1 MLQAAGTVAPAREP
15 ASVRGMSRTREAKI
29 MRKKRTIAI
38 SVVVLCIVGLFDA
51 RTFAQAIAP
60 AQTALEAA
68 RAGAVRSRSP
78 GRMVGAG
85 VAAALTAADVAR
97 AGVVITETSRRS
109 SRLSLLIADTV
120 ADLFDQLNL
129 LIVAFDVLMQQRAGG
144 SPSVGDLLQGAA
156 DLDTTGDRIPGRR

>member
-1 MLQAAGTVAPAREP
+1 
-15 ASVRGMSRTREAKI
+15 
-29 MRKKRTIAI
+29 MRKQRTIAI
-38 SVVVLCIVGLFDA
+38 SVVALCIVCLFDA

-68 RAGAVRSRSP
+68 RGGAVRSRAP

-97 AGVVITETSRRS
+97 GGVVITETSRQS

-129 LIVAFDVLMQQRAGG
+129 LILAFDVLLQQRAGG
-144 SPSVGDLLQGAA
+144 TLSADDLLQGAA
-156 DLDTTGDRIPGRR
+156 ALDTAGDRIPER